1 MAIRLLSLA
10 VSVSAVALVM
20 PTALAI
26 AQPQGKVG
34 QYSDV
39 VVQGSILEPEKIE
52 VKDDQELASL
62 LKAPDGFKVE
72 VFARD
77 LINPRMLAVSDDG
90 TLYATRRKV
99 GDVIMLKDENDDGKA
114 DSVQTVASR
123 ADIHGIAFDGNKV
136 FLVSINDVYTA
147 DVNEDGT
154 FGELSRIINDLPDA
168 GQHPNRTL
176 GIGPDDKL
184 YISVG
189 STCNA
194 CDEGNPENATILR
207 AEKDGSSRTIFARGL
222 RNTIGFD
229 WEPTSGVLYGFDH
242 GIDWLGDEEQLEE
255 LNRIEQ
261 GKQYGWPYVY
271 GMSQFN
277 PQDNPPEGMTFEQWA
292 KQSTEP
298 DLGHTAH
305 SAPMQMAFYH
315 GKAFPEEYRGDAFV
329 AMRGSWNRRPP
340 SGYEVLRIE
349 FENGKPVGSKH
360 FLEGFLIQQQ
370 NGGYGYLGRLAG
382 VAVGQDGALYV
393 ADDDAGVI
401 YRVSYDGSE
410 GAANDRPANGR
421 QVAAIPNLVQDQP
434 GSKIAIELVKPKG
447 DQAISVRS
455 SFQNDSSIPVEHA
468 ADGDNASPK
477 LEWSDAPQATKS
489 FVVIADDPDATQ
501 PKPFVH
507 WIVYDIPGGVTSLR
521 EGLPTGPTLV
531 EPKGIK
537 QGVNSSGSTGYTGPK
552 PPVEDPAHNYH
563 FQVFALDTESLD
575 LEPGAT
581 RDAVLQAMEGHVL
594 AEGEVVGKFAR
605 AAASK

>member
-1 MAIRLLSLA
+1 MSIRVFLPA
-10 VSVSAVALVM
+10 VSVSAVALAIPM
-20 PTALAI
+20 SLAI

-39 VVQGSILEPEKIE
+39 VVQGSILEPEKIQIE
-52 VKDDQELASL
+52 DDRKLASL
-62 LKAPDGFKVE
+62 LKVPDGFTVE

-77 LINPRMLAVSDDG
+77 LVNPRMLAVSDDG

-99 GDVIMLKDENDDGKA
+99 GDVIMLKDDDGDGKA
-114 DSVQTVASR
+114 ERVQTVASR
-123 ADIHGIAFDGNKV
+123 AGMHGIAFDGDKV
-136 FLVSINDVYTA
+136 FLATINDVYTA
-147 DVNEDGT
+147 EVNEDGT
-154 FGELSRIINDLPDA
+154 FGELTRIINDLPDA

-176 GIGPDDKL
+176 AIGPDGKL

-229 WEPTSGVLYGFDH
+229 WEPTSGALYGVDH
-242 GIDWLGDEEQLEE
+242 GIDWLGDEEQIEE
-255 LNRIEQ
+255 VNRIEQ

-271 GMSQFN
+271 GMSEFN
-277 PQDNPPEGMTFEQWA
+277 PQDNTPEGMTLEQWA

-298 DLGHTAH
+298 ELGYTAH
-305 SAPMQMAFYH
+305 SAPMQMAFYD
-315 GKAFPEEYRGDAFV
+315 GDAFPEKYRGDAFV

-340 SGYEVLRIE
+340 SGYEVLRID
-349 FENGKPVGSKH
+349 FENGKPVGTEH

-370 NGGYGYLGRLAG
+370 DGGYGYLARLAG
-382 VAVGQDGALYV
+382 IAVGKDGALYV
-393 ADDDAGVI
+393 ADDDNGVI
-401 YRVSYDGSE
+401 YRVSHDGGE
-410 GAANDRPANGR
+410 AATDNGR
-421 QVAAIPNLVQDQP
+421 ASGEQTAAIPNVVEDKPDSRIALDLV
-434 GSKIAIELVKPKG
+434 EPKG
-447 DQAISVRS
+447 DQTISVRS
-455 SFQNDSSIPVEHA
+455 DFQNDGTIPVVHV

-477 LEWSDAPQATKS
+477 LEWSDVPQETKS
-489 FVVIADDPDATQ
+489 FVVIADDPDAKQ

-507 WIVYDIPGGVTSLR
+507 WIVYDIPGDVTSLR
-521 EGLPTGPTLV
+521 EGLPTDPILV

-537 QGVNSSGSTGYTGPK
+537 QGTNSMGSTGYTGPK
-552 PPVEDPAHNYH
+552 PPVDDPAHNYH
-563 FQVFALDTESLD
+563 FQVFAVDIESLG

-594 AEGEVVGKFAR
+594 AEGELVGKFAR
-605 AAASK
+605 AAVAK